1 MSCKHCLFQVP
12 LETKENFEYR
22 TIVYG
27 DVLFIEEKIGNAY
40 RTLYVDTIK
49 KCPMCGDDLFD
60 LNDITIFPDDRDAT
74 LQSLTERFGKEAVE
88 KKLENFQ
95 EID

>member
-12 LETKENFEYR
+12 LEANTDFKYQTVVF
-22 TIVYG
+22 G
-27 DVLFIEEKIGNAY
+27 DILLVKKKTWGKY
-40 RTLYVDTIK
+40 KPLYCDTIK
-49 KCPMCGDDLFD
+49 KCPVCGDDLLD
-60 LNDITIFPDDRDAT
+60 LNDVPVCPDDRDAT

>member
-12 LETKENFEYR
+12 LESKRDFKYR
-22 TIVYG
+22 TVVFG
-27 DVLFIEEKIGNAY
+27 DILVVKKKVRGKY
-40 RTLYVDTIK
+40 KSLYCDTIK
-49 KCPMCGDDLFD
+49 KCPMCGDDLLD
-60 LNDITIFPDDRDAT
+60 LNDVPIFPDDRDAT